1 MKKEQTL
8 VIKLEL
14 SYEQVTTV
22 LASINVAMLSIDEG
36 KWPQVLKDLYKVITN
51 QRTEQAERAFL
62 EGATYATASDAADD

>member
-62 EGATYATASDAADD
+62 EEATDATASNATDD